1 MKVGNQTVPSAGTR
15 SRLMTEE
22 QRRAFAALNS
32 KEPEIDPEVADE
44 ILRDGDDYL
53 PPNDLGGGAA
63 DALSRSLADTPMS
76 PDRIIAI
83 AAMVCAIS
91 GFFFFAVFFI
101 PPAVVLGVIAIF
113 RKQFML
119 GVMSLG
125 ISVIAAFTSST
136 FLALLGLV

>member
-1 MKVGNQTVPSAGTR
+1 
-15 SRLMTEE
+15 MTEE
-22 QRRAFAALNS
+22 QRRALAALNN
-32 KEPEIDPEVADE
+32 KEPDFDPEVADE
-44 ILRDGDDYL
+44 ILRDGDDYR

-63 DALSRSLADTPMS
+63 DALSRSLSSTPMS
-76 PDRIIAI
+76 TDRIIAI

-91 GFFFFAVFFI
+91 GFFFFAAFFI
-101 PPAVVLGVIAIF
+101 PPAVVLAVIAIF

-119 GVMSLG
+119 GVMALG